1 MYLTGPG
8 GEKSAKK
15 CHEYDQE
22 WRMIRPTMSLD
33 RTCIK
38 MKPNKVILGLRM
50 PEYEKRLVISAAK
63 VAGINNIEELYIND
77 SDLLDT
83 KAITSV

>member
-1 MYLTGPG
+1 
-8 GEKSAKK
+8 
-15 CHEYDQE
+15 
-22 WRMIRPTMSLD
+22 
-33 RTCIK
+33 
-38 MKPNKVILGLRM
+38 M

>member
-1 MYLTGPG
+1 
-8 GEKSAKK
+8 
-15 CHEYDQE
+15 
-22 WRMIRPTMSLD
+22 MIRPTMSLD
-33 RTCIK
+33 RTYIK